1 MNGERQKKW
10 DKKVSCAFDVP
21 AYRKKLIK
29 KTAELEGETMAEYIR
44 EAVYERVEFELGRE
58 CWDEAVKAEAEK
70 EKEKEKENEKASAV
84 KTCSPL
90 TSERSEVIYEWEREI
105 LEKYVG
111 EFTYPEI
118 RNLGIIITDT
128 DPDAGRLPKTDTVDA
143 LSLEKY
149 FAEEDFSC
157 AAVLAEE
164 YTGEYAYLIKGRF
177 CGYGKDYGIVTLSDP
192 QVLETRHLPEPQEK
206 VE

>member
-10 DKKVSCAFDVP
+10 EKRVSCAFDVP
-21 AYRKKLIK
+21 AYRKALIK
-29 KTAELEGETMAEYIR
+29 KTAELEGETMADYIR

-58 CWDEAVKAEAEK
+58 CWDEAVKAEK
-70 EKEKEKENEKASAV
+70 EKEKEKAKVSAV
-84 KTCSPL
+84 KTCSPM
-90 TSERSEVIYEWEREI
+90 TSERAEVIYEWEQEI
-105 LEKYVG
+105 LEKYIG

-118 RNLGIIITDT
+118 RNLGIIIVDVK
-128 DPDAGRLPKTDTVDA
+128 PEVARLPKADTVDT

-157 AAVLAEE
+157 AAALAEE

-177 CGYGKDYGIVTLSDP
+177 CGYGKDYGTVTLSDP
-192 QVLETRHLPEPQEK
+192 QILESRHLPEPQKEM
-206 VE
+206 E

>member
-1 MNGERQKKW
+1 MNSERQRSW
-10 DKKVSCAFDVP
+10 DEKVSCTVGVP
-21 AYRKKLIK
+21 AYRKALIK
-29 KTAELEGETMAEYIR
+29 KAAELEGETMADYIR

-58 CWDEAVKAEAEK
+58 CWDEAVKAEK
-70 EKEKEKENEKASAV
+70 EKEKEKAKAV

-90 TSERSEVIYEWEREI
+90 TSERAEVIYEWEQEI
-105 LEKYVG
+105 FEKYVG

-128 DPDAGRLPKTDTVDA
+128 EPEKGRLPKADTVGT

-157 AAVLAEE
+157 AAALAEE

-177 CGYGKDYGIVTLSDP
+177 CGYGKDYGTVTLSDP
-192 QVLETRHLPEPQEK
+192 QILETRHLPEPQKKME
-206 VE
+206 

>member
-1 MNGERQKKW
+1 MNGEKQKRW

-21 AYRKKLIK
+21 AYRKALIK
-29 KTAELEGETMAEYIR
+29 KAAELEGETMSDYIR

-58 CWDEAVKAEAEK
+58 CWGEAAKAEAEK
-70 EKEKEKENEKASAV
+70 EKEKEKAPAV

-90 TSERSEVIYEWEREI
+90 TSERAEVIYEWEQEI

-118 RNLGIIITDT
+118 RNLGIIITGT
-128 DPDAGRLPKTDTVDA
+128 APERGRLPKTDTVKA
-143 LSLEKY
+143 LSLEHY

-157 AAVLAEE
+157 AAALAEE
-164 YTGEYAYLIKGRF
+164 YTGEYAYLIKGKF

-192 QVLETRHLPEPQEK
+192 QILETRHLPASQRK
-206 VE
+206 

>member
-21 AYRKKLIK
+21 AYRKTLIK

-70 EKEKEKENEKASAV
+70 EKEKEKASAV
-84 KTCSPL
+84 KTCSPM
-90 TSERSEVIYEWEREI
+90 TSERSEVIYEWEQEI
-105 LEKYVG
+105 SEKYVG

-128 DPDAGRLPKTDTVDA
+128 DPDVGRLPKTDAVDA

-157 AAVLAEE
+157 AAALAEE

-192 QVLETRHLPEPQEK
+192 QILETRHLPRAQRK
-206 VE
+206 